1 MSVKKNKWTD
11 EEKQQE
17 ILERNFKSLTRH
29 LPTWATEKNKSVVKK
44 ILEEEKVMRKL
55 PKEKFVIHCK
65 ETKWYMVQIEA
76 DNYDQAVKQWETI
89 AKRRD
94 YTTLN
99 VHMETQSVS
108 QEV

>member
-1 MSVKKNKWTD
+1 MSIKKNKWTD
-11 EEKQQE
+11 EEKQE

-29 LPTWATEKNKSVVKK
+29 LPTWAKEKHKSVVKK
-44 ILEEEKVMRKL
+44 ILKEEKVMRKL

-65 ETKWYMVQIEA
+65 ETKWYMVEIEA
-76 DNYDQAVKQWETI
+76 DNYEQAVKQWETI

-94 YTTLN
+94 YTTL
-99 VHMETQSVS
+99 HRDMETQSVS

>member
-1 MSVKKNKWTD
+1 M
-11 EEKQQE
+11 
-17 ILERNFKSLTRH
+17 IR
-29 LPTWATEKNKSVVKK
+29 K
-44 ILEEEKVMRKL
+44 I

-65 ETKWYMVQIEA
+65 ETKYYMVQIEA

-99 VHMETQSVS
+99 SSMETQSVS